1 MATTASELRDAI
13 VAADKRFME
22 SYNAGDAAGVAEC
35 YTEGGQLL
43 PPNSEP
49 VTGKPAIQ
57 AFWQGAMDMGITRV
71 TLETVEVEAAGE
83 TAYEV
88 GTVHPRGKRQRRR
101 PGEVPRRL
109 EARRRRP
116 EAAPRHLVHQPSCVG
131 AGSHP
136 ARS

>member
-1 MATTASELRDAI
+1 MATTASELRDTI
-13 VAADKRFME
+13 VTADKRFME
-22 SYNAGDAAGVAEC
+22 SYNASDAAGVAHC

-88 GTVHPRGKRQRRR
+88 GTFT
-101 PGEVPRRL
+101 L
-109 EARRRRP
+109 EASGSVADQGKYLVVWKRDGGDLRLHRDIWCTSRP
-116 EAAPRHLVHQPSCVG
+116 A
-131 AGSHP
+131 
-136 ARS
+136 

>member
-22 SYNAGDAAGVAEC
+22 SYNEGNAAGVAEC
-35 YTEGGQLL
+35 YTADGQLL

-71 TLETVEVEAAGE
+71 TLETVEVEAAGD

-88 GTVHPRGKRQRRR
+88 GQFT
-101 PGEVPRRL
+101 L
-109 EARRRRP
+109 EASGSIADQGKYLVVWKREGGDLRLHRDIWCTSRP
-116 EAAPRHLVHQPSCVG
+116 A
-131 AGSHP
+131 
-136 ARS
+136 